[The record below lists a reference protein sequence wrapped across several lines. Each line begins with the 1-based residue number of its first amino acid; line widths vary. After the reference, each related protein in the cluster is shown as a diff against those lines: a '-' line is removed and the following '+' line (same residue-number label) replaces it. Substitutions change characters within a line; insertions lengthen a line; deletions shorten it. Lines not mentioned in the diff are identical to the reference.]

1 MSNLKGNLICGL
13 CKGRHPLPVC
23 EYLFGNQMDPFDFQL
38 MYNIIADKISN
49 YSSVTLYVTGL
60 TSAVAEVIK
69 VCKEK
74 GINLTLMHFNLHTN
88 SYIPQKIWTF
98 ERCPFC
104 GNSISENDN
113 CCSNCGAS

>member
-1 MSNLKGNLICGL
+1 MSNLTLTCGL
-13 CKGRHPLPVC
+13 CEGRHPLPVN
-23 EYLFGNQMDPFDFQL
+23 EYLFENQINPFDFQS
-38 MYNIIADKISN
+38 MYSIIADKISG
-49 YSSVTLYVTGL
+49 YHSVTLYVTGL

-74 GINLTLMHFNLHTN
+74 GINLILMHFNLDTGT
-88 SYIPQKIWTF
+88 YVPQKIWTF

-104 GNSISENDN
+104 GNSLSENDN

>member
-1 MSNLKGNLICGL
+1 MSNLTLTCGL
-13 CKGRHPLPVC
+13 CEGRHPLPVN
-23 EYLFGNQMDPFDFQL
+23 EYLFENQINPFDFQS
-38 MYNIIADKISN
+38 MYSIIADKISG
-49 YSSVTLYVTGL
+49 YHSVTLYVTGL

-74 GINLTLMHFNLHTN
+74 GINLILMHFNLDTG
-88 SYIPQKIWTF
+88 SYVSQKIWTF